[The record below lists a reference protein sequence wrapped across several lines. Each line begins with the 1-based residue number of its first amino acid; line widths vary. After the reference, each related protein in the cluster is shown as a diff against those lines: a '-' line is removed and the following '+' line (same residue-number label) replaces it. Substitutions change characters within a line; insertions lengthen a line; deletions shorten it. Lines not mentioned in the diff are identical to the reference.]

1 MMKRIAKNLDII
13 LPVIILAF
21 FVLAWLIAPNNPTKV
36 SMELKYAAPSVQ
48 YPLGCDDLGRCVL
61 SRVLC
66 GGKTTLAIVLAGSA
80 IVLLGATPIG
90 MLMGHSRGGGL
101 IANTILNAVTSIPA
115 LAFMIVFVGMLGNGV
130 ATVMLAVTLS
140 LFMRTIRLAK
150 TETEVELGK
159 AYVDCAIASGA
170 STLNLLFVHVL
181 PNIMASVLRYILLAC
196 TELIMCIVGFSFI
209 GIGLGDNVL
218 DWGGMISD
226 ARAVILVRPD
236 LIVYPVI
243 AVFLVSLSFNVLA
256 QAIEK
261 RGESRA

>member
-1 MMKRIAKNLDII
+1 MKKIIKNIDII
-13 LPVIILAF
+13 IPVIILIFFAF
-21 FVLAWLIAPNNPTKV
+21 AYLIAPNNPNRV
-36 SMELKYAAPSVQ
+36 NMNIKYAAPSKE

-66 GGKTTLAIVLAGSA
+66 GGKTTLAIVLVGSA
-80 IVLLGATPIG
+80 IVLLAATPIG
-90 MLMGHSRGGGL
+90 MLMGRKKGRGL
-101 IANTILNAVTSIPA
+101 IGNTVLNAVTAIPA

-140 LFMRTIRLAK
+140 LFMRTVRLAK

-170 STLNLLFVHVL
+170 STLNLLFVHIL
-181 PNIMASVLRYILLAC
+181 PNIVASVLRYILLAC

-218 DWGGMISD
+218 DWGGMVSD

-243 AVFLVSLSFNVLA
+243 AIFLVAISFNILA

-261 RGESRA
+261 RGELRA

>member
-1 MMKRIAKNLDII
+1 MKLLKKLDIL
-13 LPVIILAF
+13 LPVLILLF
-21 FVLAWLIAPNNPTKV
+21 FALGHLLAPNNPTRV
-36 SMELKYAAPSVQ
+36 SMNLKYAEPSAQ

-66 GGKTTLAIVLAGSA
+66 GGRTTLAIVLAGSA
-80 IVLLGATPIG
+80 IVLIGATPIG
-90 MLMGHSRGGGL
+90 MLMGRKKGRGGL
-101 IANTILNAVTSIPA
+101 IGNTVLNAVTAIPA
-115 LAFMIVFVGMLGNGV
+115 LAYMIVFVGMLGNGV

-150 TETEVELGK
+150 TETEVGMGR

-170 STLNLLFVHVL
+170 TTLNLLFVHIL
-181 PNIMASVLRYILLAC
+181 PNILPSVIRYILLAC

-226 ARAVILVRPD
+226 ARGVVLVRPD
-236 LIVYPVI
+236 LIIYPVI
-243 AVFLVSLSFNVLA
+243 AVFLVAVSFNVLA
-256 QAIEK
+256 NAVEK
-261 RGESRA
+261 RSELRA

>member
-1 MMKRIAKNLDII
+1 MRRIFKNMDII
-13 LPVIILAF
+13 IPVIILVFFAF
-21 FVLAWLIAPNNPTKV
+21 AYLLAPNNPSRV
-36 SMELKYAAPSVQ
+36 NMSLKYAAPSRG

-66 GGKTTLAIVLAGSA
+66 GGRTTLAIVLLGSA
-80 IVLLGATPIG
+80 IVLLAATPIG
-90 MLMGHSRGGGL
+90 MFMGRNRGGGL
-101 IANTILNAVTSIPA
+101 IGNTVLNAVTAIPA
-115 LAFMIVFVGMLGNGV
+115 LAFMIVFVGALGNGV

-170 STLNLLFVHVL
+170 STFNLLFVHIL
-181 PNIMASVLRYILLAC
+181 PNILPGVLRYILLAC

-209 GIGLGDNVL
+209 GIGLGDNIL
-218 DWGGMISD
+218 DWGGMVSD
-226 ARAVILVRPD
+226 ARAVMLVRPD

-243 AVFLVSLSFNVLA
+243 AIFLVAISFNVLA

-261 RGESRA
+261 RGELRA

>member
-1 MMKRIAKNLDII
+1 MKKIIKNMDII
-13 LPVIILAF
+13 IPVIILIFFAF
-21 FVLAWLIAPNNPTKV
+21 AYLIAPNNPNRV
-36 SMELKYAAPSVQ
+36 NMSIKYAAPSKE

-66 GGKTTLAIVLAGSA
+66 GGKTTLAIVLVGSA
-80 IVLLGATPIG
+80 IVLLAATPIG
-90 MLMGHSRGGGL
+90 MLMGRKKGKGL
-101 IANTILNAVTSIPA
+101 IGNTVLNAVTAIPA

-140 LFMRTIRLAK
+140 LFMRTVRLAK

-170 STLNLLFVHVL
+170 STLNLLFVHIL
-181 PNIMASVLRYILLAC
+181 PNIVASVLRYILLAC

-218 DWGGMISD
+218 DWGGMVSD

-243 AVFLVSLSFNVLA
+243 AIFLVAISFNILA

-261 RGESRA
+261 RGELRA